1 MDSMDNIKGIIFSL
15 EALFKSSKKKMFSEQ
30 ILVDPKQLFVLL
42 DKLKDSIDEYEEKQK
57 QMAHQYYDQ
66 TTNISADPTEVIDAK
81 KLAFKMKQDANEYA
95 DGILSRL
102 QLLVTKLQKNVIKI
116 ETNITE
122 GRKLIE
128 QKQLSQHA
136 KGENYET

>member
-1 MDSMDNIKGIIFSL
+1 
-15 EALFKSSKKKMFSEQ
+15 MFSES
-30 ILVDPKQLFVLL
+30 ILVEPKQLFVLM
-42 DKLKDSIDEYEEKQK
+42 DKLKDAIDEYESKQ
-57 QMAHQYYDQ
+57 QQHMNQFYEPQ
-66 TTNISADPTEVIDAK
+66 TSEEPNPGEVIDAK
-81 KLAFKMKQDANEYA
+81 KVAFRMKQEANEYA

-116 ETNITE
+116 EANITE

-136 KGENYET
+136 KGDNYET